1 MPNRAKWEAERRALK
16 KVQVH
21 FSFTA
26 YATRRLKYEAVE
38 EDMTPSNL
46 VRKLVGL
53 SFEPRPRQRIGLS
66 LTDEDFKILSTRYGV
81 AESDKVEIKRRVTEE
96 INLYYHDKNKAE
108 G

>member
-1 MPNRAKWEAERRALK
+1 MPNRAKWDAERRALK

-26 YATRRLKYEAVE
+26 YATRRLKYEAVD

-53 SFEPRPRQRIGLS
+53 SFEPSPRLRIGLS
-66 LTDEDFKILSTRYGV
+66 LTNEDFKILSTRYGV
-81 AESDKVEIKRRVTEE
+81 TESDKVEIKRRVTEE
-96 INLYYHDKNKAE
+96 VNLHYHDKNKAE